1 MPFCSALPPWGFSMD
16 GSCPFSPSLKGS
28 LANEDCANEV
38 NATQKGYFWEYPF
51 ISVLFPFSLHS
62 LCSSSHGIL
71 SPALAA
77 PPVWNSQFPPPLSLS
92 SLENFCVFELHPK
105 QNLWGKKK
113 IKPYRNRSSQF
124 PTCSPFK
131 NGDHFP
137 KTFSQP
143 PRATFFFASPVK
155 NSPKS
160 RSVMISRDVKASRR
174 ARQGI
179 FGIFAAFLSL

>member
-113 IKPYRNRSSQF
+113 SNLTETDPANSQLVHLSKMVTIF
-124 PTCSPFK
+124 QK
-131 NGDHFP
+131 HFP
-137 KTFSQP
+137 NHP
-143 PRATFFFASPVK
+143 EPLFF
-155 NSPKS
+155 
-160 RSVMISRDVKASRR
+160 
-174 ARQGI
+174 
-179 FGIFAAFLSL
+179 LLHW